1 MKNHLRGLA
10 TRGLNQFQAHLVDLQ
25 NAAKRLWRAH
35 LDRLA
40 SSPVYE
46 TVLLALIDIALG
58 HRVDL
63 HQIILRI
70 MTKLRRTPVLPET
83 DGWAY

>member
-10 TRGLNQFQAHLVDLQ
+10 TRGLNQIHTHLVDLQ
-25 NAAKRLWRAH
+25 NAVKRLWRAH

-46 TVLLALIDIALG
+46 TVLLALIDLALG

-63 HQIILRI
+63 HALIIRM
-70 MTKLRRTPVLPET
+70 MTRLRRSPELPET

>member
-1 MKNHLRGLA
+1 MKNHLRGLIH
-10 TRGLNQFQAHLVDLQ
+10 RGLNQTHTHLVDLQ

-35 LDRLA
+35 LDRLS

-46 TVLLALIDIALG
+46 TVLLALIDLALG

-70 MTKLRRTPVLPET
+70 ITKLRRTPELPEP